1 MKYILILITS
11 FPLFANEFYLNFE
24 QKFMD
29 ADWDFLPEVPSSFEQ
44 NNSESIEA
52 GFIYKKIQGKIY
64 TNEIELNLER
74 ATEPKNVTLNAKKD
88 GGSIGYNI
96 DDKNLVYISYANQ
109 VADPQVFSCYEFSGI
124 ILGGCDNAS
133 FIISSSNPKYDN
145 LGSNIV
151 SINGDTDIF
160 SIGYTRYINNFW
172 LNSLSFDITQTKYK
186 YEWLSPIEDIQSPF
200 LLNLT
205 INGNNLGDAITDT
218 LSRLPQRDEWKSYQ
232 FNLGLKQKFISIYN
246 FNLIGEY
253 DFVILNFE
261 NYQEYVD
268 TPKFN
273 LKIRA
278 GLEIDLKNISLTLY
292 GDLYKNNLIGFE
304 PITFNQRSE
313 HYFDKAYGE
322 LGLILNI
329 NF

>member
-11 FPLFANEFYLNFE
+11 IPLFANELYLNFE

-29 ADWDFLPEVPSSFEQ
+29 ADWGFLPEVPSSFEQ
-44 NNSESIEA
+44 NNSESIEV
-52 GFIYKKIQGKIY
+52 GFLYKKIQGKIY

-74 ATEPKNVTLNAKKD
+74 STEPKNVTLNAKKD

-96 DDKNLVYISYANQ
+96 DHKNLVYISYENQ
-109 VADPQVFSCYEFSGI
+109 VADPQVFSCYEFSGF

-145 LGSNIV
+145 LGSNII
-151 SINGDTDIF
+151 SINGDTNTF
-160 SIGYTRYINNFW
+160 SIGYTSYINNFW
-172 LNSLSFDITQTKYK
+172 LNSISFDIAQTKYN
-186 YEWLSPIEDIQSPF
+186 YNWLSPIEDIQSPF

-218 LSRLPQRDEWKSYQ
+218 LSRLPQRNEWKSHQ

-261 NYQEYVD
+261 NYQEYAD

-278 GLEIDLKNISLTLY
+278 GIEIDLKNISLTLY

-304 PITFNQRSE
+304 SITFNQRSE

>member
-1 MKYILILITS
+1 M
-11 FPLFANEFYLNFE
+11 
-24 QKFMD
+24 
-29 ADWDFLPEVPSSFEQ
+29 
-44 NNSESIEA
+44 
-52 GFIYKKIQGKIY
+52 
-64 TNEIELNLER
+64 
-74 ATEPKNVTLNAKKD
+74 
-88 GGSIGYNI
+88 GYNI
-96 DDKNLVYISYANQ
+96 EAKNLLYISYANQ

-261 NYQEYVD
+261 NYQEYAD

>member
-1 MKYILILITS
+1 
-11 FPLFANEFYLNFE
+11 
-24 QKFMD
+24 MD

-145 LGSNIV
+145 LGSNII
-151 SINGDTDIF
+151 SINGDTDTF

-261 NYQEYVD
+261 NYQEYAD

>member
-1 MKYILILITS
+1 MCR
-11 FPLFANEFYLNFE
+11 
-24 QKFMD
+24 
-29 ADWDFLPEVPSSFEQ
+29 
-44 NNSESIEA
+44 
-52 GFIYKKIQGKIY
+52 
-64 TNEIELNLER
+64 R
-74 ATEPKNVTLNAKKD
+74 AASLWVSVTLNAKKD

-96 DDKNLVYISYANQ
+96 NNKNLVYISYANQ
-109 VADPQVFSCYEFSGI
+109 VADPQVFSCYEFSGF

-145 LGSNIV
+145 LRSNII
-151 SINGDTDIF
+151 SINGDTDTF

-172 LNSLSFDITQTKYK
+172 LNSLSFDIAQTKYK
-186 YEWLSPIEDIQSPF
+186 YDWLSPIEDIQSPF

-205 INGNNLGDAITDT
+205 LNGNNLGDAITDT
-218 LSRLPQRDEWKSYQ
+218 LSRLPQRDEWKSHQ

-261 NYQEYVD
+261 NYQEYAD

>member
-1 MKYILILITS
+1 
-11 FPLFANEFYLNFE
+11 LFANEFYLNFE

-145 LGSNIV
+145 LGSNII
-151 SINGDTDIF
+151 SINGDTDTF

-172 LNSLSFDITQTKYK
+172 LNSISFDITQTKYK

-261 NYQEYVD
+261 NYQEYAD

>member
-145 LGSNIV
+145 LGSNII
-151 SINGDTDIF
+151 SINGDTDTF

-261 NYQEYVD
+261 NYQEYAD

-322 LGLILNI
+322 LGLILNF

>member
-145 LGSNIV
+145 LGSNII
-151 SINGDTDIF
+151 SINGDTDTF

-172 LNSLSFDITQTKYK
+172 LNSISFDITQTKYK

-261 NYQEYVD
+261 NYQEYAD

-322 LGLILNI
+322 LGLILNF

>member
-1 MKYILILITS
+1 
-11 FPLFANEFYLNFE
+11 
-24 QKFMD
+24 MD

-145 LGSNIV
+145 LGSNII
-151 SINGDTDIF
+151 SINGDTDTF

-172 LNSLSFDITQTKYK
+172 LNSISFDITQTKYK

-261 NYQEYVD
+261 NYQEYAD

-322 LGLILNI
+322 LGLILNF

>member
-1 MKYILILITS
+1 
-11 FPLFANEFYLNFE
+11 
-24 QKFMD
+24 MD

-145 LGSNIV
+145 LGSNII
-151 SINGDTDIF
+151 SINGDTDTF

-172 LNSLSFDITQTKYK
+172 LNSISFDITQTKYK

-261 NYQEYVD
+261 NYQEYAD

>member
-145 LGSNIV
+145 LGSNII
-151 SINGDTDIF
+151 SINGDTDTF

-205 INGNNLGDAITDT
+205 INGNNLGDAITDA

-261 NYQEYVD
+261 NYQEYAD

>member
-145 LGSNIV
+145 LGSNII
-151 SINGDTDIF
+151 SINGDTDTF

-172 LNSLSFDITQTKYK
+172 LNSISFDITQTKYK

-261 NYQEYVD
+261 NYQEYAD

>member
-11 FPLFANEFYLNFE
+11 VPLFANELYLNFE

-29 ADWDFLPEVPSSFEQ
+29 ADWGFLPEVPSSFEQ

-52 GFIYKKIQGKIY
+52 GFLYKKIRGKIY
-64 TNEIELNLER
+64 SNEIELNLER

-96 DDKNLVYISYANQ
+96 NDKNLVYISYANQ
-109 VADPQVFSCYEFSGI
+109 VADPQVFSCYEFSGF

-145 LGSNIV
+145 LRSNII
-151 SINGDTDIF
+151 SINGDTDTF

-172 LNSLSFDITQTKYK
+172 LNSLSFDIAQTKYK
-186 YEWLSPIEDIQSPF
+186 YDWLSPIEDIQSPF

-205 INGNNLGDAITDT
+205 LNGNNLGDAITDT
-218 LSRLPQRDEWKSYQ
+218 LSRLPQRNEWKSYQ

-261 NYQEYVD
+261 NYQEYAD

-278 GLEIDLKNISLTLY
+278 GLEIDLKNISLTFY

-322 LGLILNI
+322 LGLIVNI

>member
-1 MKYILILITS
+1 MKYSLILITS

-145 LGSNIV
+145 LGSNII
-151 SINGDTDIF
+151 SINGDTDTF

-172 LNSLSFDITQTKYK
+172 LNSISFDITQTKYK

-261 NYQEYVD
+261 NYQEYAD

>member
-52 GFIYKKIQGKIY
+52 GFIYKNIQGKIY

-145 LGSNIV
+145 LGSNII
-151 SINGDTDIF
+151 SINGDTDTF

-261 NYQEYVD
+261 NYQEYAD

>member
-145 LGSNIV
+145 LGSNII
-151 SINGDTDIF
+151 SINGDTDTF

>member
-261 NYQEYVD
+261 NYQEYAD

>member
-11 FPLFANEFYLNFE
+11 FPLLANELYLNFE

-29 ADWDFLPEVPSSFEQ
+29 ADWNFLPEVPSSFEQ

-52 GFIYKKIQGKIY
+52 GFLYKKIQGIIY
-64 TNEIELNLER
+64 SNEIELNLER

-96 DDKNLVYISYANQ
+96 NNKNLVYISYANQ
-109 VADPQVFSCYEFSGI
+109 VADPQVFSCYEFSGF

-145 LGSNIV
+145 LRSNII
-151 SINGDTDIF
+151 SINGDTDTF

>member
-96 DDKNLVYISYANQ
+96 NDKNLVYISYANQ

-172 LNSLSFDITQTKYK
+172 LNSISFDITQTKYK

-261 NYQEYVD
+261 NYQEYAD

>member
-1 MKYILILITS
+1 MKYILILIIS
-11 FPLFANEFYLNFE
+11 FPLFANELYLNFE
-24 QKFMD
+24 QKLMD
-29 ADWDFLPEVPSSFEQ
+29 ADWNFLPEVPSSFKK
-44 NNSESIEA
+44 NNSESIDA
-52 GFIYKKIQGKIY
+52 GFLYKKIQGKVY
-64 TNEIELNLER
+64 SNEIELNLER
-74 ATEPKNVTLNAKKD
+74 ATEPTNVTLNAKKD

-145 LGSNIV
+145 LGSNII
-151 SINGDTDIF
+151 SINGDTDTF

-261 NYQEYVD
+261 NYQEYAD

-304 PITFNQRSE
+304 PLTFNQRSE
-313 HYFDKAYGE
+313 HYFDKAYG
-322 LGLILNI
+322 
-329 NF
+329 

>member
-11 FPLFANEFYLNFE
+11 IPLVANELYLNFE

-52 GFIYKKIQGKIY
+52 GFLYKKIQGKIY
-64 TNEIELNLER
+64 SNEIELNLER

-109 VADPQVFSCYEFSGI
+109 VADPQVFSCYEFSGF

-145 LGSNIV
+145 LGSNII
-151 SINGDTDIF
+151 SINGDTNTS
-160 SIGYTRYINNFW
+160 SIGYTRFINNFW
-172 LNSLSFDITQTKYK
+172 LNSISFDIAQTKYNYK
-186 YEWLSPIEDIQSPF
+186 WLSPIEDIQSPF

-218 LSRLPQRDEWKSYQ
+218 LSRLPQRDKWESHQ

-261 NYQEYVD
+261 NYQEYAD

-322 LGLILNI
+322 LGLILNV

>member
-145 LGSNIV
+145 LGSNII
-151 SINGDTDIF
+151 SINGDTDTF

-261 NYQEYVD
+261 NYQEYAD